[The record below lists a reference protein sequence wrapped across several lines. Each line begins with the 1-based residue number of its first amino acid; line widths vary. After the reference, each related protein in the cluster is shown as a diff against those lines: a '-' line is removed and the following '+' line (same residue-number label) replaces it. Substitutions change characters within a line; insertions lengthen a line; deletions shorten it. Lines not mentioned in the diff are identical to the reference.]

1 MKTIR
6 PIAHQ
11 ETVKMSN
18 ESQSNVHIIM
28 YLYTY
33 MLWVFLSQTRKN
45 TRKKPISRAIF
56 MPNIELF
63 ININLESDVLTF
75 SHFQRSDCC
84 PQCTIHIIYHMF
96 YFETIDSQMNRQAMY
111 KSICQP

>member
-1 MKTIR
+1 METIK

-45 TRKKPISRAIF
+45 T
-56 MPNIELF
+56 
-63 ININLESDVLTF
+63 
-75 SHFQRSDCC
+75 
-84 PQCTIHIIYHMF
+84 
-96 YFETIDSQMNRQAMY
+96 
-111 KSICQP
+111 